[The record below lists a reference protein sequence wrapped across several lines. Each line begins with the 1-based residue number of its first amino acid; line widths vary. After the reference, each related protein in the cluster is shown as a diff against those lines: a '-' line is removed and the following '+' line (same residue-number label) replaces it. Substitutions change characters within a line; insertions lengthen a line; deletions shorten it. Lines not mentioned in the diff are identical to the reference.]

1 MRLMYNVPK
10 KEQRTMNSQQFAN
23 TLLAAKHVDHIE
35 DIPDILSEVIEL
47 LKPIPAQRAA
57 NALDI
62 VEVLSESIE
71 RMVQLKHARA
81 M

>member
-1 MRLMYNVPK
+1 
-10 KEQRTMNSQQFAN
+10 MNSQQFAN
-23 TLLAAKHVDHIE
+23 TLLAAKHVDRIE

-62 VEVLSESIE
+62 VEVLSESI
-71 RMVQLKHARA
+71 RRVVNLNRARSL
-81 M
+81 